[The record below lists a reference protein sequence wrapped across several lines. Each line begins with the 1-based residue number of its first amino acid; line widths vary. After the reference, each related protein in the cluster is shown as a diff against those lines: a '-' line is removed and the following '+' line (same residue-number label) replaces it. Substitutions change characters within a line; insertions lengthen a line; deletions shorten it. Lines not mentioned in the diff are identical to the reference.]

1 LQNALVF
8 KAFLWRRTARPG
20 VKNDLDGA
28 SNSPPPSQSLMPSL
42 YETLN
47 LADEA
52 VFTAPRN
59 RPETHPWFDRV
70 DQNQGIDH
78 VSPIAQ
84 RDLRPVSRCCPSG
97 HGDPGSDAMAEIVEA
112 LFAFFSISIF
122 LAHAVDAFR
131 AR

>member
-20 VKNDLDGA
+20 VKDGLDGS
-28 SNSPPPSQSLMPSL
+28 SNSPAASQSLTPSL

-59 RPETHPWFDRV
+59 RPETHPWFDWV
-70 DQNQGIDH
+70 DQTRGSIMLVLFLNAIYGRFLDAALPGMAIQGATRW
-78 VSPIAQ
+78 P
-84 RDLRPVSRCCPSG
+84 R
-97 HGDPGSDAMAEIVEA
+97 
-112 LFAFFSISIF
+112 
-122 LAHAVDAFR
+122 
-131 AR
+131 